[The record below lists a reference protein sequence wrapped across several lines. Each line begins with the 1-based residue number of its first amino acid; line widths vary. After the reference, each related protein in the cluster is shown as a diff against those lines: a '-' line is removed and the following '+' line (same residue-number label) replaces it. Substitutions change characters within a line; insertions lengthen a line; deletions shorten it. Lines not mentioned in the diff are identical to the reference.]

1 MAGAGPQAVGRH
13 RGHLRGDMED
23 VCLAAVEEPNLQPT
37 GTATAIPGEVE
48 ERDIYIFNIYILYI
62 PSCLKCW
69 LVIITSPS
77 LEGGTPRVPS
87 QDFFLVN

>member
-1 MAGAGPQAVGRH
+1 MPGAGPQAVGRH

-48 ERDIYIFNIYILYI
+48 ERDIYIFNIYIYPIVFKMLACNYYQSI
-62 PSCLKCW
+62 P
-69 LVIITSPS
+69 
-77 LEGGTPRVPS
+77 
-87 QDFFLVN
+87 

>member
-48 ERDIYIFNIYILYI
+48 ERDIYIFNI
-62 PSCLKCW
+62 
-69 LVIITSPS
+69 
-77 LEGGTPRVPS
+77 
-87 QDFFLVN
+87 